1 MSTEQPAS
9 PQPAAASQAAAPSN
23 RTVMIVLSYLGLLA
37 LVPFILEK
45 DDKEVKWHARH
56 GLVLMVAE
64 IVFFVALGVVTMI
77 LGIITHGLAA
87 LLFMILYP
95 LLGLGL
101 LALHIMC
108 ILKGLKGE
116 RLIIPTVSAYADKF

>member
-1 MSTEQPAS
+1 
-9 PQPAAASQAAAPSN
+9 
-23 RTVMIVLSYLGLLA
+23 MIVLSYLGLLA

-64 IVFFVALGVVTMI
+64 IVLFVG
-77 LGIITHGLAA
+77 LGILSIVLSVITKGLAA
-87 LLFMILYP
+87 LLFTLLFP

-101 LALHIMC
+101 LIFHIMC